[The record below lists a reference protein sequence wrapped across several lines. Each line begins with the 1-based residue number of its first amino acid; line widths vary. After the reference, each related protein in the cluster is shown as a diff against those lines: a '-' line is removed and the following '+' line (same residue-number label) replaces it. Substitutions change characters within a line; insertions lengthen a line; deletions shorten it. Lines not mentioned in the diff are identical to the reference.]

1 MTTHPPI
8 AGAQPGDRAGT
19 TGVLF
24 SMCLA
29 LVLVVASVSAIN
41 LAMPELAVTLGAD
54 NAQLTWIAD
63 AYTVALAALV
73 LPLGALGD
81 RLGRRN
87 VLVVGTA
94 VFAVGAL
101 FAGLSDSADQL
112 IAWRIVMGLGAA
124 MIMPG
129 TLSTITA
136 TFPEEQR
143 PRGVAVWSGFASAGA
158 ILGLVGAGAMLEV
171 WSWRSIFYVGAAM
184 AVAAGIAALLLARNT
199 REEKTHRPDLLG
211 ALFTTVGIGTL
222 VFAIIEGNET
232 SWTEP
237 IVLASLAVCVVA
249 FAGYAIAGT
258 RTEHPLL
265 DPRLFRISGFR
276 AGGVVVV
283 VQFMALFGF
292 LFVGLQYLQLILG
305 YSPLHSAVA
314 LIPVAAVVVPVSL
327 ATPRVVDR
335 LGMNVT
341 MGLALVLLAAGFVTV
356 SRMDAGSGY
365 LPFLCGL
372 MIAGVGIGLASSTGT
387 TAIVGSLPIAKQGVA
402 SAMNDTTREVGSAI
416 GIALMGAVYS
426 STYTANLPDLTG
438 LPPEAAET
446 AHESAAGGL
455 AVAERLGTAGT
466 HLADAVRTAFMDGLS
481 ASMTVVAVI
490 VAVAALTSFLFAPRR
505 PPASVDAV
513 SVDAS
518 TASAPEECA
527 PA

>member
-1 MTTHPPI
+1 MTTHSP
-8 AGAQPGDRAGT
+8 AGGARPGDRAGT

-41 LAMPELAVTLGAD
+41 LAMPELAITLGAS
-54 NAQLTWIAD
+54 NSQLTWIAD

-81 RLGRRN
+81 RVGRRN
-87 VLVVGTA
+87 VLVVGTV
-94 VFAVGAL
+94 VFAIGSL
-101 FAGLSDSADQL
+101 FAGLADSADQL

-143 PRGVAVWSGFASAGA
+143 ARGVAVWSGFASAGA
-158 ILGLVGAGAMLEV
+158 ILGLVGAGAMLEA
-171 WSWRSIFYVGAAM
+171 WSWRSIFYVSAAT
-184 AVAAGIAALLLARNT
+184 AVAAGIAALLLAQNT
-199 REEKTHRPDLLG
+199 RDDEAHRPDLLG

-222 VFAIIEGNET
+222 VFAIIEGNEK

-237 IVLASLAVCVVA
+237 IVLASLAVCVVS
-249 FAGYAIAGT
+249 FAGYAIAGL

-292 LFVGLQYLQLILG
+292 LFVGLQYLQLIVG
-305 YSPLHSAVA
+305 YSPFISAVA
-314 LIPVAAVVVPVSL
+314 LIPVAVVVVPVSL
-327 ATPRVVDR
+327 ATPKIVDR
-335 LGMNVT
+335 IGMNIT
-341 MGLALVLLAAGFVTV
+341 MGLALVLLAAGMLVV

-365 LPFLCGL
+365 LPFLGGL
-372 MIAGVGIGLASSTGT
+372 MIAGIGIGLASSTGT

-426 STYTANLPDLTG
+426 STYTANLPDLSG
-438 LPPEAAET
+438 LPPEAAE
-446 AHESAAGGL
+446 AARESAAGGL
-455 AVAERLGTAGT
+455 AVADRLGAAGAQ
-466 HLADAVRTAFMDGLS
+466 LADAVRTAFMDGLS
-481 ASMTVVAVI
+481 ASMIVVAII
-490 VAVAALTSFLFAPRR
+490 VAVAASTCFLFAPRR
-505 PPASVDAV
+505 LSPPVDDQPVTV
-513 SVDAS
+513 SD
-518 TASAPEECA
+518 
-527 PA
+527 

>member
-1 MTTHPPI
+1 
-8 AGAQPGDRAGT
+8 
-19 TGVLF
+19 
-24 SMCLA
+24 MCLA

-41 LAMPELAVTLGAD
+41 LAMPELAVTLGAS

-63 AYTVALAALV
+63 AYTVTLAALV

-87 VLVVGTA
+87 VLVVGTV

-136 TFPEEQR
+136 TFPEDQR
-143 PRGVAVWSGFASAGA
+143 ARGVAVWSGFASAGA

-171 WSWRSIFYVGAAM
+171 WSWRSIFYVSAAM
-184 AVAAGIAALLLARNT
+184 AVAAGVAALLLARNT
-199 REEKTHRPDLLG
+199 WEEESHRPDLLG
-211 ALFTTVGIGTL
+211 ALFTTVGIGSL

-237 IVLASLAVCVVA
+237 IVVASLIVCVLS
-249 FAGYAIAGT
+249 FAGYTIAGL

-305 YSPLHSAVA
+305 YSPFISAVA

-327 ATPRVVDR
+327 ATPAIVSRI
-335 LGMNVT
+335 GMNVT
-341 MGLALVLLAAGFVTV
+341 MGLALTLLAAGFVTV

-387 TAIVGSLPIAKQGVA
+387 TAIVSSLPLSKQGVA

-426 STYTANLPDLTG
+426 STYTANLPDLGG
-438 LPPEAAET
+438 LPPEAAE
-446 AHESAAGGL
+446 AARESAAGGL
-455 AVAERLGTAGT
+455 AVAEQLGSAGAA
-466 HLADAVRTAFMDGLS
+466 LADTVRSAFMDGLS
-481 ASMTVVAVI
+481 SSMTIVAVI
-490 VAVAALTSFLFAPRR
+490 VAVTAVTSFLFAPRR
-505 PPASVDAV
+505 AGAPVDAP
-513 SVDAS
+513 A
-518 TASAPEECA
+518 TSAPVEREPEDSVGCE
-527 PA
+527 PVRDGG